1 MDAASDFTS
10 TNQDII
16 IGGYT
21 TDSTVTSQVNAVNY
35 YQAIIL
41 KQSLDGT
48 ISWQIPLLLDNSKVS
63 LIKSSYDY
71 SQYIAVVD
79 QNNQITLVLGSTHFG
94 LPERKLYQVIN
105 STESVTISDVALTE
119 ATLVMIVTYPFDNKQ
134 VIFLFDS
141 LNTFIV
147 LSAIV
152 QDYSSLRY
160 MSFFVDSANQVIFIG
175 GSSRRSSNDNKYA
188 AIRIFGFEYA
198 LDSKLEVAFDQ
209 YGSSSHK
216 FYTKYI
222 YAESNTGFTCTALHS
237 DFSDQ
242 SVTIRHLYR
251 FDYNIIG
258 TATIDSQRSFQY
270 SNTDI
275 GECHGLK
282 MGLTSQIVF
291 MLTYNS
297 QTLKISLVKV
307 NFMSGTA
314 TSGIYVYSL
323 QTTFGNSIQLM
334 SSIIISSS
342 AVIFVGSLNQLSY
355 QSQIKTFSESSFA
368 KGYIMSMSTDQT
380 CFDVTTSTAAST
392 FTIQNPNLLTLSDS
406 MYQVVCNA
414 IANTVQISRLLISN
428 SDCTYF
434 STESYLI
441 SLIPTTALDNFKL
454 WCTYIESS
462 SISTQTYIIGSSV
475 MKIPITS
482 FEQSCSSTSLIYTA
496 SLIYDGDE
504 TLTYSL
510 PDGVTFTSSAVLGQY
525 FNVYSINATIAGTYK
540 LKVQGYDSTLS
551 QSEYFTFNLDMSEEK
566 IIPYFKSEIKDQ
578 TVHVN
583 TPLFYKLPDTVNE
596 NGNTNKI
603 TVDLGLS
610 KYFVSYQASQTQINF
625 NPSSNSQAGEYYI
638 AITIT
643 DSQLQTLKNY
653 YTLKITVIR
662 DPTVIENP
670 QQSQNTTNQT
680 NQNSTNNPNQTSNE
694 SSDYIPP
701 FEQQSINLTTI
712 EELNFSQEE
721 LQQYFEYIENL
732 PESEYDSGIFS
743 DSYMPGSNLSY
754 NSAKYKRLINKYA
767 YDRDIN
773 PQIQKIERN
782 GVVTINFGTQMV
794 IPKSYLNFTDS
805 VILVTINGVKQK
817 LKQTQNSSK
826 KRYLFSTSSS
836 TSNQDYGSSSSYS
849 WYVSEFTQSYMKI
862 QLNFDSPGQVSQ
874 DVSALKPFNI

>member
-1 MDAASDFTS
+1 M
-10 TNQDII
+10 
-16 IGGYT
+16 
-21 TDSTVTSQVNAVNY
+21 
-35 YQAIIL
+35 

-48 ISWQIPLLLDNSKVS
+48 IAWQVPLQLDFSRVT

-71 SQYIAVVD
+71 SQYIAALD
-79 QNNQITLVLGSTHFG
+79 QAIMVTLVLGNTHDG
-94 LPERKLYQVIN
+94 KPERLLYEYMGN
-105 STESVTISDVALTE
+105 ENE
-119 ATLVMIVTYPFDNKQ
+119 TLILDLAFTQTYIAMIVTYTYDIKQ

-141 LNTFIV
+141 QTDFTV
-147 LSAIV
+147 TKAFV
-152 QDYSSLRY
+152 HGYTSLRY
-160 MSFFVDSANQVIFIG
+160 MSLFVDSGALLIG
-175 GSSRRSSNDNKYA
+175 GSSSIPSNNKYA
-188 AIRIFGFEYA
+188 GIRILQFDST
-198 LDSKLEVAFDQ
+198 LSSKLEIAFDQ
-209 YGSSSHK
+209 YGSATHK
-216 FYTKYI
+216 FYTKHI
-222 YAESNTGFTCTALHS
+222 YSESNTAFTCTALHS
-237 DFSDQ
+237 DFADQ
-242 SVTIRHLYR
+242 SVAIRHLYR
-251 FDYNIIG
+251 FNYNIIG
-258 TATIDSQRSFQY
+258 TPTIDSQRSLQY

-275 GECHGLK
+275 GECQGLK
-282 MGLTSQIVF
+282 MGSTSQIVL

-297 QTLKISLVKV
+297 QTFQISLVQV
-307 NFMSGTA
+307 NFVRAAA
-314 TSGIYVYSL
+314 TTGIYVYSL

-334 SSIIISSS
+334 SSIIISSQS
-342 AVIFVGSLNQLSY
+342 VFFVGFLNQLTYKSQVKTFTSSSY
-355 QSQIKTFSESSFA
+355 QKS
-368 KGYIMSMSTDQT
+368 YIMSMATDQT
-380 CFDVTTSTAAST
+380 CFEVTVSTAEIT
-392 FTIQNPNLLTLSDS
+392 FAIQTPNLLTLSDS
-406 MYQVVCNA
+406 MYQVVCSS
-414 IANTVQISRLLISN
+414 IANTQTARLLISN
-428 SDCTYF
+428 SDCTFY
-434 STESYLI
+434 TTDIYH
-441 SLIPTTALDNFKL
+441 PTTILSTDLDNFAP
-454 WCTYIESS
+454 WCSYIKSP
-462 SISTQTYIIGSSV
+462 SISTQTYIIGSSELI
-475 MKIPITS
+475 IPLS
-482 FEQSCSSTSLIYTA
+482 FLEPTCLSSSFIYTA
-496 SLIYDGDE
+496 YLIYDEDV
-504 TLTYSL
+504 TATYSL
-510 PDGVTFTSSAVLGQY
+510 PDGVKFTSSTDLGQY
-525 FNVYSINATIAGTYK
+525 FSIHSNNDQMEGTYTF
-540 LKVQGYDSTLS
+540 KVQGYDSTLTIT
-551 QSEYFTFNLDMSEEK
+551 EYITFDLDMIVEK
-566 IIPYFKSEIKDQ
+566 LIPYFKSDIKDQ